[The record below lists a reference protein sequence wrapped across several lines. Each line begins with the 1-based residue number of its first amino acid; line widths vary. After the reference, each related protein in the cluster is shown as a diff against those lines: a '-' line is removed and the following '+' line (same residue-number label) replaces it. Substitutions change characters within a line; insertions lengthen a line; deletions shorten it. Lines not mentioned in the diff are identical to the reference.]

1 MDITKLA
8 EALRLTSYPDA
19 LNHINNWDGIPD
31 ISDPRWVE
39 ETENNYH
46 ILGKYYPLVLQ
57 AAQELQED
65 KYRYTWGMTVSKYL
79 TRHGAA
85 EARDI
90 PMPATNETLA
100 GDFLPLL
107 ILLTLLPAGIAECRR
122 RKMPE
127 DMIRRNF
134 DHIADGISIV
144 EYETGRPAVNLV
156 YFRWLVKFF
165 KAVLFN
171 CYGFNFEIRSLP
183 GEIYVLRDKQSGAL
197 SPIFYKGCFHYSGKV
212 LNCAG
217 CPETE
222 DHFYAELTETEDQY
236 IAHPCVNGLIK
247 HDKKVFP
254 KTQYSLVA
262 KSGDMVL
269 SVHIPRGTDISAQN
283 AAKSFL
289 AALKDAAIYYPEY
302 NIKAFYC
309 HSWLLDP
316 TFNDLLKPGT
326 KIPQFGNL
334 FTRYPAKS
342 AGKEVFSFVF
352 RRPAPLEDLPE
363 NTSLERALKQH
374 YINGNYILAYSGIV
388 LPDQL

>member
-1 MDITKLA
+1 MDLKIIAQKLNIDSYP
-8 EALRLTSYPDA
+8 EALDQ
-19 LNHINNWDGIPD
+19 IKNWNGIPD
-31 ISDPRWVE
+31 ISDPQWVE
-39 ETENNYH
+39 ETEKTYPV
-46 ILGKYYPLVLQ
+46 LGKYYPLVLQ

-65 KYRYTWGMTVSKYL
+65 HARYQWGMSVAKYL
-79 TRHGAA
+79 SHCTAS

-90 PMPATNETLA
+90 PIPARDGTLA

-107 ILLTLLPAGIAECRR
+107 ILLTLLPSGIAECRR

-134 DHIADGISIV
+134 DHIVDGISIV
-144 EYETGRPAVNLV
+144 EYETERPAINLV

-165 KAVLFN
+165 KVVLFN

-183 GEIYVLRDKQSGAL
+183 GEIYVLQDKHSGAL
-197 SPIFYKGCFHYSGKV
+197 SPVFYKGCFHYSGKI
-212 LNCAG
+212 LNSAG
-217 CPETE
+217 CLETD
-222 DHFYAELTETEDQY
+222 DHFYAEFAETEDQY
-236 IAHPCVNGLIK
+236 IAQPCINGLIK
-247 HDKKVFP
+247 PDKKVFP
-254 KTQYSLVA
+254 KAQYRLVA
-262 KSGDMVL
+262 KSGDTVL
-269 SVHIPRGTDISAQN
+269 SVHIPRGTDISPHN
-283 AAKSFL
+283 TAKSLL
-289 AALKDAAIYYPEY
+289 AALKDVAVYYPEH

-316 TFNDLLKPGT
+316 KFNDILEPGA

-342 AGKEVFSFVF
+342 SGKEVFSFVF
-352 RRPAPLEDLPE
+352 RRTMPLENLPE

-388 LPDQL
+388 LPEQL